1 MEPRKHQWKQ
11 LINALEKFWKK
22 KKKKTIKEENA
33 NLITQNTWSIYD
45 HYLEKQLK
53 RDTASTD
60 RNS

>member
-1 MEPRKHQWKQ
+1 MEAINKCFRKI
-11 LINALEKFWKK
+11 LK